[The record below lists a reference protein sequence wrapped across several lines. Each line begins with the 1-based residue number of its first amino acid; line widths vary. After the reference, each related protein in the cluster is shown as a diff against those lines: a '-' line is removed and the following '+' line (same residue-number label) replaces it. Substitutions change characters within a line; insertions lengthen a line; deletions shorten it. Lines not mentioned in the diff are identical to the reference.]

1 MNAKFI
7 KWSAC
12 AVFLTSLSYAQEK
25 DSIPT
30 TTLDEV
36 VISDTKFEQKR
47 EKSGKVIER
56 ITAKDLEAK
65 KGQSISTVLSQVA
78 GIEINGNQSSGGKDL
93 GIYIRGGRSNQ
104 VLILIDGVPVSDAS
118 GITIS
123 YDLRLL
129 PVEQVES
136 IEVLKGASSTLYG
149 SGAATGV
156 INIKLKKAAKET
168 ISGNAYFT
176 LGTQTV
182 AKDANYDPQ
191 TFNQGGSINGSTS
204 KFSYFA
210 SLNSTDTKGISEAR
224 PIDTTTEFEKDHFSR
239 TNAMI
244 KLGFTPIDRFKFDV
258 SGNYDK
264 IKSTF
269 DNGPFADN
277 TENFLTSEQFRIAFL
292 PKYKYNKGELVL
304 NSGANVIT
312 RDLFNFGST
321 TVYKSR
327 SINADLF
334 NKYSFNDEFSL
345 IVGSN
350 FQFFEMS
357 NKGEY
362 VDITKELANF
372 NMIDVYASVVYNSKI
387 GLNINA
393 GGRYNKHSSYG
404 DYLVYNF
411 NPSYSIP
418 NTNVKVLGSVST
430 AYVTPS
436 LYQLYSSYGD
446 VTLKPQENSTIEA
459 GAEVSFFDKKLKLN
473 TVGFYREELNSIQF
487 DLIDYKY
494 YSYDG
499 RIKVKGI
506 EANLEYIVTKNIV
519 FKTNYTFAE
528 LDNFSKVLNPKHKV
542 NTSLGF
548 TYDRFNANV
557 SHQFVSNRYIEYT
570 TYPAPT
576 FDPVLKSEILKD
588 YQLVGAN
595 IAYQILKNRMS
606 MFFAA
611 DNILDKD
618 FVESRGYSTR
628 GRNFKIGMNFQF

>member
-1 MNAKFI
+1 MNTKFI
-7 KWSAC
+7 QWSAC
-12 AVFLTSLSYAQEK
+12 AVFLTSLSYAQET
-25 DSIPT
+25 DSLQVT
-30 TTLDEV
+30 SLNEV
-36 VISDTKFEQKR
+36 VVSDTKFEQKK
-47 EKSGKVIER
+47 EKSGKIIDVIS
-56 ITAKDLEAK
+56 AKDLEAK
-65 KGQSISTVLSQVA
+65 KGQTVANVLTQMA
-78 GIEINGNQSSGGKDL
+78 GVQINGAQSSAGKDL
-93 GIYIRGGRSNQ
+93 GVYIRGGRSNQ

-176 LGTQTV
+176 VGTQTV
-182 AKDANYDPQ
+182 AKDANYDPK
-191 TFNQGGSINGSTS
+191 TFNQGGAINGSTS

-210 SLNSTDTKGISEAR
+210 SVNSTDTKGISEAR
-224 PIDTTTEFEKDHFSR
+224 PMDSATEFEKDHFSR
-239 TNAMI
+239 TNSMI
-244 KLGFTPIDRFKFDV
+244 KLGFTPTERFKFDV

-264 IKSTF
+264 VNSTF
-269 DNGPFADN
+269 DSGPFSDN
-277 TENFLTSEQFRIAFL
+277 TQNFLTSEQFRIAFL

-304 NSGANVIT
+304 NSGANTIT

-345 IVGSN
+345 IIGSN

-357 NKGEY
+357 NQGDY
-362 VDITKELANF
+362 VDITEELAHF
-372 NMIDVYASVVYNSKI
+372 NMIDGYASVVYNSKF

-411 NPSYSIP
+411 NPSYVIP
-418 NTNVKVLGSVST
+418 NTNVKVLGSIST

-473 TVGFYREELNSIQF
+473 TVGFYREEVNSIEF
-487 DLIDYKY
+487 DLVDYVY
-494 YSYDG
+494 YTFEG
-499 RIKVKGI
+499 LIKVKGI
-506 EANLEYIVTKNIV
+506 ESNLEYSFNKNIL

-528 LDNFSKVLNPKHKV
+528 LDKFSKVLNPKHKV
-542 NTSLGF
+542 NTSIGF
-548 TYDRFNANV
+548 TFDRFNANV

-576 FDPVLKSEILKD
+576 FDPVLQTDILKD

-595 IAYQILKNRMS
+595 ISYQILKNRMS

-628 GRNFKIGMNFQF
+628 GRNFKVGVTLQF